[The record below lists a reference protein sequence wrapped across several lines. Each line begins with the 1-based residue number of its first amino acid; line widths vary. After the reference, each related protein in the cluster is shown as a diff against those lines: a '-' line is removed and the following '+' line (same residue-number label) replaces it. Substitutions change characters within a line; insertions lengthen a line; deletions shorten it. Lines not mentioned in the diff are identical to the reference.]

1 MTEVVAGHK
10 DQQKE
15 ILILVE
21 ALPNRGKIMVRTIDG
36 N

>member
-15 ILILVE
+15 FSCVE
-21 ALPNRGKIMVRTIDG
+21 ALPNKEKIMVRTIDG